1 MPAGSYSLLGYQ
13 QRGMRC
19 RLKLMIVEMGRA
31 GFQRQKSSGTIMMP
45 ILSAERPEAGQ
56 I

>member
-1 MPAGSYSLLGYQ
+1 MPTDSYILLGYQ
-13 QRGMRC
+13 QRGMR
-19 RLKLMIVEMGRA
+19 RWLWVKNVGLGRA